1 MNKTTQ
7 MVAEF
12 EQIET
17 VSTQV
22 AQVMASYYK
31 DLLKNGVPVDLAY
44 ILTQEFHRQWWVIP
58 KGDCQG
64 LVMLSKKPE
73 GGKGV

>member
-1 MNKTTQ
+1 MNKATQ

-12 EQIET
+12 EQVET
-17 VSTQV
+17 ASAQV

-44 ILTQEFHRQWWVIP
+44 LLTQEFHRQWWIMVLP
-58 KGDCQG
+58 
-64 LVMLSKKPE
+64 KKPE